1 MCPIC
6 GKPVPASKGVKPRK
20 YCSSK
25 CATRAFHEG
34 LARRGY
40 KSPKNYSTVCV
51 ICGKGFVTDRAGQEC
66 CSKSCAGKLT
76 ALRRGQSL
84 RMSARALEARKV
96 AKLARLAKRDLDYAE
111 SGCAAPVTVEV
122 RGNVVT
128 EWRGQRCIAPHFN

>member
-25 CATRAFHEG
+25 CATRASHEG

-40 KSPKNYSTVCV
+40 KRPKNYSKVCV

-76 ALRRGQSL
+76 AQIRGQSL
-84 RMSARALEARKV
+84 RMSARVREEQKCERR
-96 AKLARLAKRDLDYAE
+96 ARLAKRDLDYAE
-111 SGCAAPVTVEV
+111 SGCTAPVTVEV